1 MNENIIKKISLLL
14 LIYVFIVF
22 GYIFSLGFY
31 YVPGLIFLLISL
43 FILLLFYKLDFRKI
57 LVNLDLHTLVD
68 FVLVLFV
75 YLSLVLYGG
84 LYQNKSHHFLD
95 LSRVLLVMSL
105 LISFT
110 YFVNVSKIPKLKRF
124 FRLRFWFFILT
135 ALFLRLLMI
144 WSSPSPSIDVFG
156 IQKIAPRAIIEGNN
170 PYSLIY
176 HFPWQN
182 EPLDVYSY
190 GPFNIFLNFPAVL
203 LLKDPRYIQIISELG
218 IALLIY
224 FILKKRSLS
233 NKFAEKLPLIFL
245 FNPRALFILEQAW
258 VDPIL
263 VFFVFLFA
271 GTLFIWKRE
280 FIAFFILGLALATKQ
295 YAVFLFPF
303 LLMGGFLK
311 IRNFLITVGVVIVT
325 SLPFL
330 IWNAKDFIRD
340 VVLFNLILQK
350 SRYDSLSLNT
360 SFHNLTGDDIPKFF
374 VVILELLLLLYLLR
388 IQKKLIGSF
397 VIFNSGVFALSTY
410 LLYRLAFIHYYYF
423 AGSMIFLATVLMIYE
438 DAVENKKIR
447 S

>member
-1 MNENIIKKISLLL
+1 MNENIFKKASLLL

-43 FILLLFYKLDFRKI
+43 FILLLFHKLDLRKI
-57 LVNLDLHTLVD
+57 LVNLDLYTLANL
-68 FVLVLFV
+68 VLVLFV
-75 YLSLVLYGG
+75 ALALVLYGG
-84 LYQNKSHHFLD
+84 LYQNNSHHFLD
-95 LSRVLLVMSL
+95 LSRVLFVISL
-105 LISFT
+105 LISIT
-110 YFVNVSKIPKLKRF
+110 YFVNVSKIPKFRWF
-124 FRLRFWFFILT
+124 FRLRFWGFILI
-135 ALFLRLLMI
+135 AFFLRLLMI

-233 NKFAEKLPLIFL
+233 NEFIEKLPLIFL

-258 VDPIL
+258 VDPVL
-263 VFFVFLFA
+263 VFLVFLFA
-271 GTLFIWKRE
+271 GTLFVWKRE
-280 FIAFFILGLALATKQ
+280 LVAFFILGLALATKQ

-311 IRNFLITVGVVIVT
+311 IRNLFITVGVAVVT

-330 IWNAKDFIRD
+330 IWNAKDFLRD
-340 VVLFNLILQK
+340 VVLFNLTIQK

-360 SFHNLTGDDIPKFF
+360 SFHNLTGDDMPKFF
-374 VVILELLLLLYLLR
+374 VASLELLVLLYLLR
-388 IQKKLIGSF
+388 IQRKLRGSF
-397 VIFNSGVFALSTY
+397 VIFNAGVFALFTY

-423 AGSMIFLATVLMIYE
+423 AGSMILLSIVLTIYE
-438 DAVENKKIR
+438 GSKLRVGKN
-447 S
+447 